1 MTPRE
6 EIAMWF
12 REQVTIHGE
21 PATEDDYG
29 RFGRPKSPG
38 VSRVGFHPRDNG
50 CELSES
56 FSEGTL
62 KEA

>member
-1 MTPRE
+1 
-6 EIAMWF
+6 MWF

-21 PATEDDYG
+21 PPTEDDYG